1 MFVQLLQRLQL
12 FFRSPPPGYP
22 LANTKALTGEAGGG
36 GGPGS
41 PGAASSHRALGGA
54 APCCPGAREEGV
66 PGARA
71 SSRRLPEESKWRV
84 NILLGSR
91 RGWVQ
96 ERGMGPEAGGRLGE
110 FPASSWRCQL
120 TFPRRAGAILKGRLG
135 MRLRLNLATGAL
147 RLLAQGGLR

>member
-12 FFRSPPPGYP
+12 FFAPHPPGHP
-22 LANTKALTGEAGGG
+22 LANAKAFTGEAGGG
-36 GGPGS
+36 DGLGS

-54 APCCPGAREEGV
+54 APYCPGAREEGA

-71 SSRRLPEESKWRV
+71 GSRRLPEESKWRV

-96 ERGMGPEAGGRLGE
+96 ERGMGPEA
-110 FPASSWRCQL
+110 
-120 TFPRRAGAILKGRLG
+120 
-135 MRLRLNLATGAL
+135 
-147 RLLAQGGLR
+147 